1 MPCLYKPPVRKQ
13 GDNEVDSVP
22 CELQLRIVTVQMYSR
37 FVRFSFCSVLP
48 VRKKGKTDEDGGQLN
63 GYCLRES
70 EAFVM
75 LP

>member
-1 MPCLYKPPVRKQ
+1 MPCLYKP
-13 GDNEVDSVP
+13 
-22 CELQLRIVTVQMYSR
+22 
-37 FVRFSFCSVLP
+37 P
-48 VRKKGKTDEDGGQLN
+48 VRKKGKTDEDGVQLN